1 MIKSR
6 LFRTFSLNIEVY
18 SIFYMLYTLLAFNCV
33 FFEKIFELSQSL
45 LFTIGTF
52 FVIWLLLTIC
62 GILLFWKWSVKPLS
76 ILFLLINSG
85 VFYFV
90 KNYHAAID
98 EEMLRNVL
106 ETNMHE
112 TAELL
117 NFTWLSY
124 ILLLGGIPSLIIWRI
139 KFSEEKRFKHRII
152 VFAAAFLAIS
162 AIIIPNS
169 KDVAQF
175 VRNNKPAK
183 YLLIPVNYIG
193 AISSTIKHNMRANH
207 KFVTIGLDSHFTK
220 YWNNDNPLILVF
232 VVGETA
238 RSANFSLDG
247 YNRDTN
253 APLNPHSHNIINYT
267 NMFSCGTS
275 TAVSVPCMFSKDAR
289 TEFDN
294 GSSYY
299 TENVLDI
306 FQKNGWQ
313 VVWLENNSD
322 CKGVCTRVKTIKPCP
337 TAAGTCLDSVLT
349 QELVK
354 QLDNLKQNTLIVLHQ
369 AGSHGPTYYKRY
381 PQEFSR
387 FAPVCNTEKLNKCSA
402 EEIVNTY
409 DNTIL
414 YTSQNLADIISILQK
429 KPEYNSMLFYVSDH
443 GESLGEYNVYL
454 HSAPYRIAPQEQKH
468 IPFFIWADDS
478 SFQNLNLDKQCLES
492 AKNKKISHDN
502 LFHTLL
508 SIGGIST
515 SEYKQQLDLT
525 AKCKKIKQN

>member
-45 LFTIGTF
+45 LFTIGSF

-76 ILFLLINSG
+76 ILFLLINSS

-90 KNYHAAID
+90 KNYHVAID

-106 ETNMHE
+106 QTNMHE

-117 NFTWLSY
+117 NFTWLFY

-139 KFSEEKRFKHRII
+139 KFSKEKNFKHRIA
-152 VFAAAFLAIS
+152 VLAMALLVIS
-162 AIIIPNS
+162 AFIIPNS

-207 KFVTIGLDSHFTK
+207 QFVPIGLDSHFTK
-220 YWNNDNPLILVF
+220 YWNNDNPLLLVF

-253 APLNPHSHNIINYT
+253 EPLMPYLDNIVNFT
-267 NMFSCGTS
+267 NMTSCGTS
-275 TAVSVPCMFSKDAR
+275 TAVSVPCMFAKDNR

-294 GSSYY
+294 GSLYY

-306 FQKNGWQ
+306 FKKNGWQ

-337 TAAGTCLDSVLT
+337 TAAGTCFDNVLT

-381 PQEFSR
+381 PQEFNR
-387 FAPVCNTEKLNKCSA
+387 FAPVCNTEKLNKCSV

-429 KPEYNSMLFYVSDH
+429 KTEYNSMLFYVSDH
-443 GESLGEYNVYL
+443 GESLGEYNIYL
-454 HSAPYRIAPQEQKH
+454 HSAPYVIAPKEQTH
-468 IPFFIWADDS
+468 IPFFIWSDKKTLSA
-478 SFQNLNLDKQCLES
+478 LKLDKKCL
-492 AKNKKISHDN
+492 KNQIQNNYSHDN
-502 LFHTLL
+502 IFHSLL
-508 SIGGIST
+508 KIGGISAQ
-515 SEYKQQLDLT
+515 EYNQDLDIFHNCLN
-525 AKCKKIKQN
+525 KN

>member
-1 MIKSR
+1 MVKFR

-18 SIFYMLYTLLAFNCV
+18 SIIYMLYTLLAFNSV
-33 FFEKIFELSQSL
+33 FFEKIYEISQSL
-45 LFTIGTF
+45 LFTLGTF
-52 FVIWLLLTIC
+52 LVIWLLLIIC

-76 ILFLLINSG
+76 ILFLLVNSG

-90 KNYHAAID
+90 KNYHAAVD

-106 ETNMHE
+106 QTNMHE

-117 NFTWLSY
+117 NFTLLFY
-124 ILLLGGIPSLIIWRI
+124 ILLLGGIPSLIIWKL
-139 KFSEEKRFKHRII
+139 KFSEEKII
-152 VFAAAFLAIS
+152 KYRSTVLVAALLSLS
-162 AIIIPNS
+162 ALIVPNS

-175 VRNNKPAK
+175 VRNNKPTK

-193 AISSTIKHNMRANH
+193 AISSTVKHNLRASH
-207 KFVTIGLDSHFTK
+207 QFVSIGSDSHFTK
-220 YWNNDNPLILVF
+220 YWNNDNPLLLVF

-238 RSANFSLDG
+238 RAANFSLDG

-253 APLNPHSHNIINYT
+253 APLIPYANNIINYT

-275 TAVSVPCMFSKDAR
+275 TAVSVPCMFAKDNR

-294 GSSYY
+294 GSLDY

-306 FQKNGWQ
+306 FKKNGWQ
-313 VVWLENNSD
+313 VIWLENNSD

-337 TAAGTCLDSVLT
+337 TGAGTCFDSILT
-349 QELVK
+349 QELS
-354 QLDNLKQNTLIVLHQ
+354 QNINNLSQNTIIVMHQ

-381 PQEFSR
+381 PQKFAR

-402 EEIVNTY
+402 EEIKNTY

-414 YTSQNLADIISILQK
+414 YTPQNLADIISLLQQK
-429 KPEYNSMLFYVSDH
+429 QQYNSMLFYVSDH
-443 GESLGEYNVYL
+443 GESLGEYNIYL

-478 SFQNLNLDKQCLES
+478 SFQALNLDKQCLETVR
-492 AKNKKISHDN
+492 NEKISHDN
-502 LFHTLL
+502 IFHTLL
-508 SIGGIST
+508 GIGGISA
-515 SEYKQQLDLT
+515 SEYKQPLDLT
-525 AKCKKIKQN
+525 AKCKK